1 MTIGGP
7 VLMNKKL
14 ITIDLD
20 GTTLGNNSE
29 LTEKTKQTLRNADRA
44 GHIVSIATG
53 RPYRLSKGIYQELG
67 IKNPMINFNGALCHF
82 PEQEKW
88 EQEYRLTVSKDIA
101 FEAMKLKKEINIEMV
116 CAEGR
121 DSVLSDKMMEHPFF
135 FPVKKDVAS
144 LTSNSLK
151 EDPTSICI
159 FAEPD
164 ELILIRDELSK
175 RCGKTFDARTWGGAV
190 ACLELVQPGVQKAL
204 GVQKLAAFYEIDQQD
219 IISLGDEDNDMEMI
233 EYAGVGVA
241 MQNAIPELK
250 KVANLV
256 TEKPNYEDGLA
267 HFLDE
272 YLALA

>member
-1 MTIGGP
+1 
-7 VLMNKKL
+7 MNKKL

-53 RPYRLSKGIYQELG
+53 RPYRLSKDIYHELG
-67 IKNPMINFNGALCHF
+67 IQTPITNFNGAFCHF
-82 PEQEKW
+82 PGQEKW
-88 EQEYRLTVSKDIA
+88 APEYHLTVSKEIA

-116 CAEGR
+116 CAEVHNN
-121 DSVLSDKMMEHPFF
+121 VLSDKIMDHPYF

-144 LTSNSLK
+144 LTSNSLT

-159 FAEPD
+159 FAEPE

-175 RCGKTFDARTWGGAV
+175 RCGNTFEARTWGGAV

-204 GVQKLAAFYEIDQQD
+204 GVQKLAEFYDIDQKD

-233 EYAGVGVA
+233 QYAGVGVA

-250 KVANLV
+250 KVADLV
-256 TEKPNYEDGLA
+256 TEKPNHEDGLA

-272 YLALA
+272 YLALV